1 MSTAYNRTV
10 RVLNASTLA
19 VAGDADRHLVL
30 ELAASSSPR
39 RTGGM
44 TPGLDAYSSPLA
56 SMPAALE
63 RVFAS
68 QPALLEPVYL
78 ARLGRNITV
87 VPYMR
92 GIHISRSAN
101 MSAFAPNVT
110 VSMQP
115 AGYTTAEDVAWVAPA
130 SAMSESRLNSTSVQL
145 VVTVQLDAS
154 KISDLLTNA
163 TRGEPGVY
171 GVYTSNGALGG
182 KIAGAL
188 IEDVS
193 DLPAVL
199 ASPDMPRLASNP
211 NVLLCTS
218 GLAIRSGDGLFV
230 GAGLGKPGSS
240 GRYSLATVDPAD
252 ASPVR
257 AMLSDAWQEQHPN
270 AVRAGV
276 IFGFGG
282 RQYLVTLI
290 SAPDHLA
297 TELPPLWP
305 NLLLGFGATVAI
317 ATAMYLLLWLVQRPR
332 RDALKRQQEA
342 ELQEKT
348 MLSVQNDVMA
358 LLSHEVRSSLLF
370 FVVGA
375 CRYCLWFHG
384 VHCREGTV
392 LCCSFVSRDATL
404 LSR

>member
-1 MSTAYNRTV
+1 
-10 RVLNASTLA
+10 
-19 VAGDADRHLVL
+19 
-30 ELAASSSPR
+30 
-39 RTGGM
+39 M
-44 TPGLDAYSSPLA
+44 TPGLDAFSSPSTA
-56 SMPAALE
+56 MPAALV

-68 QPALLEPVYL
+68 QPALLPPASL
-78 ARLGRNITV
+78 AHLGRNITIV
-87 VPYMR
+87 SYAR

-101 MSAFAPNVT
+101 MSGYAPNVT

-115 AGYTTAEDVAWVAPA
+115 AGYTTAADVTWAARA
-130 SAMSESRLNSTSVQL
+130 SAMSENRLNTTSVQL

-154 KISDLLTNA
+154 KIIDLLANA

-171 GVYTSNGALGG
+171 GVYTSTGALGG
-182 KIAGAL
+182 KIAGAVV
-188 IEDVS
+188 EDVS

-199 ASPDMPRLASNP
+199 SSPDMPRLASHP

-218 GLAIRSGDGLFV
+218 GLDIRSGDGLLV
-230 GAGLGKPGSS
+230 GAGLGAPASP
-240 GRYSLATVDPAD
+240 GRYTLATVEPAD
-252 ASPVR
+252 ASSVR

-290 SAPDHLA
+290 STPDHLA
-297 TELPPLWP
+297 AELPPLWP

-342 ELQEKT
+342 ELQEKA

-358 LLSHEVRSSLLF
+358 LLSHEVRSPPLLRFLWGRLQILSTFSRRSLP
-370 FVVGA
+370 
-375 CRYCLWFHG
+375 
-384 VHCREGTV
+384 
-392 LCCSFVSRDATL
+392 
-404 LSR
+404 